1 MSGDHRCC
9 ISLKRIKVM
18 AALTCAGQV
27 YDPEQLSIWLADH
40 DTDPLTMTRLWTKAV
55 LKISVGAVDWS
66 VQAVR
71 SGAFPWL
78 LLQGMNHVDAWLEY
92 SPETVLEALNRAQSW
107 VDAVA
112 PGTRWPKWVVDTFRG
127 GTSKWLHMHP
137 RQGVKLL
144 FCGLYYACADECLF
158 EQIQHA
164 LCSFGCPCSQDIML
178 AVQVKIL
185 SVYEDG
191 TSTPAIADRLWLLG
205 IEVLKHDTARVTF
218 RLVNHMLERNHS
230 NPLVLS
236 HVMAWLLTR
245 GWSDS
250 GSRDRQAAI
259 MVRAVDLALSAVP
272 VLAPPVSDRLVEQA
286 ALVLT
291 HVSRVDSSKPLVSA
305 CVTKFCGIAG
315 SQGAVWAGLT
325 SPAVLQMLR
334 LCRAHIDHAKLCGDF
349 AVAVL
354 SNMQDRAS
362 KLASGSGCGFSCA
375 SDSATVSDVDSA
387 PGLDSCLLCSEALLL
402 LTAVVNEVPDVRSV
416 EHLTAAVG
424 DMACRYLFR
433 LSEQVVEK
441 VLLFLIAFR
450 VRGGKFVHAT
460 DIMNF
465 ALANAVSGLH
475 KSSAFQLL
483 MTLVQQARKECRA
496 VLDSVHC
503 LYVLKAEALVV
514 PETAQFLCEFLEM
527 LARSF
532 PKAGKLHEFV
542 GFALDVL
549 RVHREQRRVVRSG
562 ARQFLVE
569 MGEDAIREGSIVC
582 APQYGM
588 E

>member
-40 DTDPLTMTRLWTKAV
+40 DTDPLTVTRLWTKAV

-78 LLQGMNHVDAWLEY
+78 LLQRMSLEY
-92 SPETVLEALNRAQSW
+92 LPMTVLEALNRAQSW

-112 PGTRWPKWVVDTFRG
+112 PGTPWPKWVVDTFRG

-137 RQGVKLL
+137 RQAVKLL
-144 FCGLYYACADECLF
+144 FCGLHYACADECLF
-158 EQIQHA
+158 EQILHA
-164 LCSFGCPCSQDIML
+164 LCSFGCPCSQDTML

-191 TSTPAIADRLWLLG
+191 TSAPAIVDRLWLLG
-205 IEVLKHDTARVTF
+205 NEVLKHDTARVTF
-218 RLVNHMLERNHS
+218 RLVTHMLERNYS

-245 GWSDS
+245 DWSDV
-250 GSRDRQAAI
+250 GSRNRQAAI
-259 MVRAVDLALSAVP
+259 MVRAVDLTLSAVP

-291 HVSRVDSSKPLVSA
+291 HVSHVDSAKPLVSA

-334 LCRAHIDHAKLCGDF
+334 LCRAPMYHAKLCGDF

-354 SNMQDRAS
+354 SNMQDCAS
-362 KLASGSGCGFSCA
+362 KLASGSGCGFGSSCA
-375 SDSATVSDVDSA
+375 SDSATVSDFDSA
-387 PGLDSCLLCSEALLL
+387 PGPDSCLLCSEALLL
-402 LTAVVNEVPDVRSV
+402 LTDVVNEVPDVRSV

-424 DMACRYLFR
+424 DMACRYLFQ

-441 VLLFLIAFR
+441 VFLFLFAFP

-465 ALANAVSGLH
+465 ALANAVHGLH
-475 KSSAFQLL
+475 KSSAFLLL
-483 MTLVQQARKECRA
+483 MTLVQQARKERRA
-496 VLDSVHC
+496 VLDSVHY
-503 LYVLKAEALVV
+503 LHVLKAEALVV

-527 LARSF
+527 LACSF

-542 GFALDVL
+542 GFALDAL
-549 RVHREQRRVVRSG
+549 RVHREQRRVVRS
-562 ARQFLVE
+562 ASQFLVE
-569 MGEDAIREGSIVC
+569 MGEGAIREGSIVC
-582 APQYGM
+582 ASQYGM